1 MINSRDQ
8 GLLALS
14 LLTPAGSAEA
24 NFFMVLFRS
33 MTHVKIMR
41 SVRYSALFGAALK
54 QTPTVINR
62 ALAGI
67 NPATTDEVSPNK
79 QGPGQA
85 VYPRRHQMNSQ
96 PFS

>member
-1 MINSRDQ
+1 MINARNQ
-8 GLLALS
+8 GLLALG

-79 QGPGQA
+79 
-85 VYPRRHQMNSQ
+85 
-96 PFS
+96 